1 MTKQQ
6 TWASPLPWKYP
17 DNMIQISDY
26 VGFVY
31 EIKEKDT
38 GMKYIGIKKFWKKK
52 RNKKRE
58 KVQSDW
64 RTYNS
69 SCKQLAL
76 KMDKNPE
83 NYEKKILRLCKT
95 VTEMRL
101 YETKIQ
107 MDYYFDGRWNELFN
121 EVIHIRVRIRK
132 DKSV

>member
-1 MTKQQ
+1 
-6 TWASPLPWKYP
+6 
-17 DNMIQISDY
+17 MIQISDY

-69 SCKQLAL
+69 SCKQLSL

-83 NYEKKILRLCKT
+83 NYEKKILRLCKN